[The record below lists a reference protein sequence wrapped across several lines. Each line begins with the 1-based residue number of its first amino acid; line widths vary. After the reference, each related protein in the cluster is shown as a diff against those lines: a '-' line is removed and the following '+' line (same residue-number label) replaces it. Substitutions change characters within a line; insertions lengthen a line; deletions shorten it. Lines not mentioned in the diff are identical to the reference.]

1 MTRIARQRA
10 APLALA
16 AYLILAF
23 VLLSRTWLG
32 DDLTHRLVGVGSDPL
47 GSVWFLA
54 WLPHALEHGHSPLF
68 SSALM
73 APQGANLL
81 NSTAT
86 SLPSL
91 LLWPFTA
98 AVGPVVSYDLL
109 ATLAI
114 AVSAWSA
121 YFAFGRLTTHRSS
134 AWIGGLLYG
143 FGGFI
148 SGQASAHV
156 CLLIVVFPPLAAM
169 LLDDVRRR
177 SPMRAGLLLG
187 LCAVAQVFIDEE
199 VLATTAIMAALAL
212 VFVTWRAR
220 PPRAIVERY
229 MRAFTTAAIVFAVLA
244 GPALLYQFFG
254 PQHVSGV
261 IVTSG
266 RYVNDLESFV
276 VPNAAQ
282 LFSSAGSRQMTGGF
296 SGYNGEDGGY
306 LGLALIAL
314 LVLAGWRL
322 RRRALP
328 AGLLLLCAAVFS
340 LGPHLRVGGHDTG
353 VLLPW
358 VIPNHLPLFENIV
371 PDRFNLYIWLAA
383 AALLVLLIDD
393 LRSRPLRGSAALSVA
408 VCAAALISVL
418 PTLTPSEAVSAPSV
432 AANAATFRQILPT
445 AKTVL
450 ITPAADGQFAM
461 YAQVE
466 ADFAYKIPD
475 GAVFVP
481 TAQGPSY
488 GMRHGPLLYALAAL
502 AGAVSTQSGRTPTDR
517 LCLAQLAHGNELDQT
532 CRSHYRHALQALRV
546 NAVIVS
552 RIGSARAR
560 RRYNWFFGALLGPA
574 KATAGASVFVVR
586 PGS

>member
-1 MTRIARQRA
+1 LTRISRRCA

-16 AYLILAF
+16 AYLVLVF

-32 DDLTHRLVGVGSDPL
+32 GGLGHRLVGVGSDPL

-68 SSALM
+68 STALM

-81 NSTAT
+81 NSTAI

-91 LLWPFTA
+91 LFWPFTA

-109 ATLAI
+109 ATVAI
-114 AVSAWSA
+114 AVSAWTA
-121 YFAFGRLTTHRSS
+121 YFAFGRLTTHRFS

-143 FGGFI
+143 FGGFMT
-148 SGQASAHV
+148 GQASAHV
-156 CLLIVVFPPLAAM
+156 CLLIVVFPALAAM

-177 SPMRAGLLLG
+177 SPTRTGLLLG

-199 VLATTAIMAALAL
+199 VLATSAIMAALAL
-212 VFVTWRAR
+212 AFVTWRAR
-220 PPRAIVERY
+220 PPRAIVGRY
-229 MRAFTTAAIVFAVLA
+229 ARAFVTAAIVFAILA

-276 VPNAAQ
+276 VPNAGQ
-282 LFSSAGSRQMTGGF
+282 LFSSAGSRQLTAGF
-296 SGYNGEDGGY
+296 SGYDGEGGGY

-314 LVLAGWRL
+314 LLLAGWRL

-328 AGLLLLCAAVFS
+328 AGLLLLCATIFS

-353 VLLPW
+353 ILLPW
-358 VIPNHLPLFENIV
+358 VVPNHLPLFEDII
-371 PDRFNLYIWLAA
+371 PDRFNLYVWLAA

-393 LRSRPLRGSAALSVA
+393 LRSRPLRGSRALSVA
-408 VCAAALISVL
+408 VCALALISIL
-418 PTLTPSEAVSAPSV
+418 PTPTPSEVLGAPSV
-432 AANAATFRQILPT
+432 VANAATFQRILPT

-461 YAQVE
+461 YAQAE

-481 TAQGPSY
+481 TPQGPSY

-502 AGAVSTQSGRTPTDR
+502 AGTVSTQSGRTSTDR
-517 LCLAQLAHGNELDQT
+517 LCLAQLAHGNKLSQL

-546 NAVIVS
+546 DAVIVS
-552 RIGSARAR
+552 GIGSATAR

-574 KATAGASVFVVR
+574 RAVTGASVFVVR
-586 PGS
+586 PGG